1 MIVVRVEIWPYG
13 DPNGSYDIG
22 QIVAWNEGGNAALSS
37 YSGSV
42 MQTGS
47 ASLGVKSWEQ
57 EFRVEGHDGTD
68 GSWRL
73 IASILSAIELQAQP

>member
-1 MIVVRVEIWPYG
+1 MIVVHVEIWPYG
-13 DPNGSYDIG
+13 DPEGSYEIG

-42 MQTGS
+42 IQAGS

-68 GSWRL
+68 GPWRL
-73 IASILSAIELQAQP
+73 IASILSAIDLQVQP